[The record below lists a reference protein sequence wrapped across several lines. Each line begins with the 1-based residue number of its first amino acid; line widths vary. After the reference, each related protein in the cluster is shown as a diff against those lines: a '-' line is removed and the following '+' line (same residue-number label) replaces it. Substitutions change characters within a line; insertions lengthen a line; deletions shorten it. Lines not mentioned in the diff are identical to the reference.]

1 MKRITKTISIILSL
15 VLISGLIGV
24 PAFAAGPIKIV
35 IDGKE
40 VASEVAPVAVSGT
53 TLVPLRI
60 ITESLGA
67 DVKWNSATREVTV
80 SMAAYEVMFKQGSSS
95 FTVNGATKSLDVPCQ
110 NVDGKT
116 MIPLRALAESIGAV
130 VNYAN
135 NTVTIN
141 YFTTMTGS
149 IKVSGSTTVQPI
161 MEAAARNLQSL
172 ATGSLTITVAG
183 GGSGAG
189 LNDTKNGANNI
200 GMSSSSVSAEDRQI
214 LNVYEIARD
223 AIAVIVHPSNPVNNL
238 TKDQIKDIF
247 TGKIANWN
255 EVGGSNAPIL
265 IHSRET
271 GSGTLA
277 TLEDLLLDKEKVADR
292 ATPYASAELL
302 KNAVANDPNGI
313 GFDSIGFVDS
323 TVKAVSVNNIRASA
337 GNVTN
342 GTYPASRSLYVFTKG
357 EPGRTEAMVID
368 YLRSL
373 ECQRDIVAKEGY
385 IALEKPQ

>member
-1 MKRITKTISIILSL
+1 MNRITKFTSIILAL
-15 VLISGLIGV
+15 VLIGSFVGTAV
-24 PAFAAGPIKIV
+24 AADPIKIV

-40 VASEVAPVAVSGT
+40 VKSDVAPVVERGV

-60 ITESLGA
+60 ISESLGA
-67 DVKWNSATREVTV
+67 EVIWNPTTREAEIVT
-80 SMAAYEVMFKQGSSS
+80 AAFTVVFQQNSSS
-95 FTVNGATKSLDVPCQ
+95 FTVNGARKSLDVPCKSI
-110 NVDGKT
+110 GGRT
-116 MIPLRALAESIGAV
+116 MIPLRAFAESIGADV
-130 VNYAN
+130 SYAN
-135 NTVTIN
+135 NTATIN
-141 YFTTMTGS
+141 YFTTMSGS

-161 MEAAARNLQSL
+161 MEAAARNLEAL
-172 ATGSLTITVAG
+172 NKGKLTITVAG

-200 GMSSSSVSAEDRQI
+200 GMSSSSVSAEDRQV
-214 LNVYEIARD
+214 LKVFEIARD

-238 TKDQIKDIF
+238 TKAQIKDIF
-247 TGKIANWN
+247 TGKITNWN
-255 EVGGSNAPIL
+255 QVGGANAPIL

-271 GSGTLA
+271 GSGTLT

-302 KNAVANDPNGI
+302 KNAVAKDPNGI

-337 GNVTN
+337 GTVTN

-357 EPGRTEAMVID
+357 APGKTEAMIID

-373 ECQRDIVAKEGY
+373 ECQSSIVTKEGY
-385 IALEKPQ
+385 VALDRS